1 MLGSYTFVMILCLQ
15 RRTQQWL
22 NHVPQIFPSITAVVT
37 GECTYQTVGCNV
49 WSTQSCGAHLPR
61 CYCQV
66 PTASGGKFRGV
77 SGLAEL
83 KYYYP
88 LQKYKVVVETGY
100 YHKQVDLEPN
110 LQREAFD
117 TEAN

>member
-1 MLGSYTFVMILCLQ
+1 M
-15 RRTQQWL
+15 
-22 NHVPQIFPSITAVVT
+22 PQIFPSITHVVIN
-37 GECTYQTVGCNV
+37 ECTYQTVGCNV

-83 KYYYP
+83 NYYYP
-88 LQKYKVVVETGY
+88 LQKYKVVVEIGY
-100 YHKQVDLEPN
+100 YYKQVDEKPN
-110 LQREAFD
+110 LQEEAFD
-117 TEAN
+117 IEAN

>member
-1 MLGSYTFVMILCLQ
+1 M
-15 RRTQQWL
+15 
-22 NHVPQIFPSITAVVT
+22 VVET
-37 GECTYQTVGCNV
+37 GYYHKKVE
-49 WSTQSCGAHLPR
+49 
-61 CYCQV
+61 
-66 PTASGGKFRGV
+66 
-77 SGLAEL
+77 
-83 KYYYP
+83 YYYP